1 MKRMSL
7 LKHPRRWSIGT
18 KMFVLLFIVTM
29 LLFSMLA
36 WNNMRISQNALKEQ
50 LWTDSYSL
58 LNQSNQLIDSQVST
72 VQNILFFLTSQK
84 EKMLEGSRDEL
95 ENILSQYSA
104 ANASFAK
111 AMYMVRS
118 DGTVYSSNPLLYE
131 IRGNEMLSTLLLR
144 AKISRIGI
152 SWSEPYESP
161 GIGSTV
167 AFVQSILN
175 ENGSLLGI
183 SVVELDLE
191 ALRLRLA
198 PQLSSRSSGFLLLD
212 SSKYVILFHESK
224 MSMPQKR
231 QVYPPQLSTDF
242 INQLQFYHAGSEL
255 FDYDGRSYVVIR
267 EGSNRLGWEIVML
280 IDDQTFYHTVNDLF
294 IVFRNTVMAWSVVL
308 LIITFVFSRLFTA
321 PLRLLSA
328 KMNRVNDINL
338 ASGFYVNRED
348 EIGQLAAS
356 YNTLLA
362 RVHSLIEIVKQTEK
376 TKKDYELKML
386 QSQIGPHFLQNTLLC
401 VSSLARQKRMD
412 EVRETVKSL
421 IGLLSYSF
429 NRGTGDTITLAE
441 EMELLRMYGHIQ
453 RIRYGSD
460 LKLDIHIDDSL
471 LEYMVLKL
479 SLQPLV
485 ENAIFHGIGPK
496 KELGTIWIRARKQ
509 GNSLMIYILDDGVG
523 MDRKQA
529 EAILHKPVDES
540 ADTLPSAAFSSI
552 GVWNVHERIKLFFG
566 EHYGLRYYSRKNK
579 GTVVR
584 IRLPIVLNDSK

>member
-1 MKRMSL
+1 MPR

-29 LLFSMLA
+29 LLFSLLA

-50 LWTDSYSL
+50 LWTDSYRL

-72 VQNILFFLTSQK
+72 VQNILFFLSSQK
-84 EKMLEGSRDEL
+84 EYMLQGNRNEL

-104 ANASFAK
+104 ANGGFAK

-118 DGTVYSSNPLLYE
+118 DGTVYSSNPFLYE

-144 AKISRIGI
+144 AKIYRIGI
-152 SWSEPYESP
+152 SWSEPYVSP
-161 GIGSTV
+161 GIGTTV
-167 AFVQSILN
+167 AFVQTILDD
-175 ENGSLLGI
+175 NGQLLGI

-191 ALRLRLA
+191 ALGQRLA
-198 PQLSSRSSGFLLLD
+198 PQLSSRSSGYLLLD
-212 SSKYVILFHESK
+212 ASDHVILFNESK
-224 MSMPQKR
+224 MSMPQQR
-231 QVYPPQLSTDF
+231 QVYPPQLTSEF
-242 INQLQFYHAGSEL
+242 VNKLEFYHEGSEL
-255 FDYDGRSYVVIR
+255 FDYDGHSYVVIR
-267 EGSNRLGWEIVML
+267 DGSNRLGWEIVTL
-280 IDDQTFYHTVNDLF
+280 IDVQTFYHTVNDLF
-294 IVFRNTVMAWSVVL
+294 KVFRNTVLAWSVVL

-362 RVHSLIEIVKQTEK
+362 RVHGLIEIVKQTEK

-401 VSSLARQKRMD
+401 VSSLARQKRTD
-412 EVRETVKSL
+412 EVRETIKCL

-429 NRGTGDTITLAE
+429 NRGSGDQITLAE
-441 EMELLRMYGHIQ
+441 EMEGLRMYGHIQ
-453 RIRYGSD
+453 RIRYGSS
-460 LKLDIHIDDSL
+460 LKLDIEIDEGL
-471 LEYMVLKL
+471 LDYRVLKL

-496 KELGTIWIRARKQ
+496 KELGTIWIRARKT
-509 GNSLMIYILDDGVG
+509 GSSLLLYIFDDGVG
-523 MDRKQA
+523 MDRDQTL
-529 EAILHKPVDES
+529 AILRKPEEHEGSQPND
-540 ADTLPSAAFSSI
+540 AFSSI

-566 EHYGLRYYSRKNK
+566 EHYGLRYYSRKNR

-584 IRLPIVLNDSK
+584 IKLPIVIHDSK